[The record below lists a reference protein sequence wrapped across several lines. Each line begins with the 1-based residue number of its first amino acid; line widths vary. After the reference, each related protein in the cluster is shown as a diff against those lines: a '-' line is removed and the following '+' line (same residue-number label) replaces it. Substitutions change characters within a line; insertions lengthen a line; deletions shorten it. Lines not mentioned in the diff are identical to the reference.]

1 MEALTF
7 QLRSGLRG
15 VPETP
20 AMTGAGI
27 SSQGSRGP
35 SNCIASLSTGATFA
49 ESEQQLPGEEL
60 RRHTCFSPGTGGPIP
75 DWFLPF
81 FFYLIT

>member
-7 QLRSGLRG
+7 QLHSGLRG
-15 VPETP
+15 VAETP

-35 SNCIASLSTGATFA
+35 SNCIASLETGATFA
-49 ESEQQLPGEEL
+49 ESEQEL
-60 RRHTCFSPGTGGPIP
+60 HGGGT
-75 DWFLPF
+75 
-81 FFYLIT
+81 